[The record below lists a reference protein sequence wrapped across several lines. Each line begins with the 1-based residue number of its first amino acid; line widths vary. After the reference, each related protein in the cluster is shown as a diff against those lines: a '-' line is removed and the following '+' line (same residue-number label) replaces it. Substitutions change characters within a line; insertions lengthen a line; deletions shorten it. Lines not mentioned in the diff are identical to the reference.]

1 MRVEL
6 SGRAV
11 ETVELPVLNR
21 HVKRGEIISDGDIEW
36 LAWPTRRMPRD
47 AVVDVADVVG
57 WAAKRSL
64 RAGVPLRERDVQ
76 EPIIVAK
83 GSTVSLV
90 YRTESMVLTA
100 GGKALEDGA
109 MGSVIRVLNSQS
121 KVVVEARVEGGNIL
135 SVTRTTSLAMN

>member
-1 MRVEL
+1 M
-6 SGRAV
+6 
-11 ETVELPVLNR
+11 
-21 HVKRGEIISDGDIEW
+21 
-36 LAWPTRRMPRD
+36 
-47 AVVDVADVVG
+47 
-57 WAAKRSL
+57 
-64 RAGVPLRERDVQ
+64 PLRERDVQ